1 MQRKSNGKILFAQGK
16 EDFANFLF
24 SFLTFPLGAVV
35 QLLECC
41 SSIGSVDALYKS
53 IVDLDE
59 DYWTTQEI
67 KNKLV
72 NPVVAPQFKLS
83 IQPLTIYHAPIPELF
98 L

>member
-1 MQRKSNGKILFAQGK
+1 MLLTMYPKYRTISLITQ
-16 EDFANFLF
+16 F
-24 SFLTFPLGAVV
+24 SPATLVNKCLRPVV
-35 QLLECC
+35 RAD
-41 SSIGSVDALYKS
+41 VDGLYKS